1 MPSTYSPN
9 LRIELIATGEQAG
22 TWGNTTNTNLG
33 TLIEDAIAG
42 YVSVSVTSANQ
53 ALTANNGTADQ
64 SRNMVINLTTTTSA
78 NFNVYIP
85 PAEKFYVIRNSSAYQ
100 ATVFCSTVLGN
111 TTAAGTGVAIPAGNE
126 TIVFSDATNVVI
138 GMDYLPSLAL
148 GTDLAVADGGTGRS
162 SATAFAVLCGGTT
175 STGPFQSVAS
185 VGTAGQALISNGA
198 GALPTFQDVA
208 GFPTSTAMLF
218 VQTAAPTGW
227 TKSTTHDNKALR
239 IVSGS
244 ASSGGSVAF
253 TTAFASQTPAGTVS
267 VSVSAGTLGVGIGTL
282 AVANATAGGSIS
294 GGSVGSTTLAVSQ
307 MPSHNHP
314 YTNSS
319 SGESGVKNDVGTYI
333 WGNNVEGYPGFL
345 FSYLGSPQVSPQGG
359 GGSHNHSFTNPTF
372 SGTAHN
378 HTLSGSPTISGAPTV
393 TSSTFSGTAI
403 NLAVQYVDVIIATK
417 N

>member
-64 SRNMVINLTTTTSA
+64 SRNMVINLTTTTTA

-100 ATVFCSTVLGN
+100 ATIFCSTVLGN
-111 TTAAGTGVAIPAGNE
+111 TTAAGTGVAIPAGRE

-138 GMDYLPSLAL
+138 GMDYLPSLTL
-148 GTDLAVADGGTGRS
+148 DTDLAVADGGTGRS

-175 STGPFQSVAS
+175 TTGPFQSVAS

-282 AVANATAGGSIS
+282 AVANTTATGTLS
-294 GGSVGSTTLAVSQ
+294 GGSVGNTTLSTTQ
-307 MPSHNHP
+307 IPSHNHTLQRAAGCGCSNGAFGP
-314 YTNSS
+314 AQLT
-319 SGESGVKNDVGTYI
+319 I
-333 WGNNVEGYPGFL
+333 GNAT
-345 FSYLGSPQVSPQGG
+345 SASTGG
-359 GGSHNHSFTNPTF
+359 GGSHNHTFTAPTF

-378 HTLSGSPTISGAPTV
+378 HTLSGSPTISGAPSV
-393 TSSTFSGTAI
+393 TSATFSGSAI